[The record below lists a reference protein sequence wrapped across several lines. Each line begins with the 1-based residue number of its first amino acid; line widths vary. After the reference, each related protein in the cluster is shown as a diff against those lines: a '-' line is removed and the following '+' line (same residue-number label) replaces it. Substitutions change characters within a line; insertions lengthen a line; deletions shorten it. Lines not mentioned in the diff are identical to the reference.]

1 MVKVIQDCWILTS
14 DGISVFSRL
23 HDESLNEQ
31 LFGALMSAL
40 NSFAEEIA
48 KGGLSNFQLSN
59 KRFSIRKR
67 NNFIFVASSNPKIK
81 EKKAISE
88 LEVIIEKFFS
98 RYPEDLLTNWDSD
111 VSIFSDFEENI
122 EDSLENTIKKFQKA
136 FW

>member
-1 MVKVIQDCWILTS
+1 MVKVIQDVWIITEN
-14 DGISVFSRL
+14 GINVFSRL

-40 NSFAEEIA
+40 NSFAEEIS

-59 KRFSIRKR
+59 KRFSIIKR
-67 NNFIFVASSNPKIK
+67 NQFIFVASSNPKVK

-88 LEVIIEKFFS
+88 LEIIIERFFNKF
-98 RYPEDLLTNWDSD
+98 PHDLLDTWDSD
-111 VSIFSDFEENI
+111 VSIFKGFEQNI
-122 EDSLENTIKKFQKA
+122 EDSLENTIDKFKQA

>member
-1 MVKVIQDCWILTS
+1 MVKVIQDVWILTA

-23 HDESLNEQ
+23 HDEGLNEQ

-67 NNFIFVASSNPKIK
+67 NNFIFVASSNPKVK
-81 EKKAISE
+81 EKKALSE
-88 LEVIIEKFFS
+88 MEVIIEKFFDKF
-98 RYPEDLLTNWDSD
+98 PEIFLANWDSD
-111 VSIFSDFEENI
+111 VSIFEGFEQNI
-122 EDSLENTIKKFQKA
+122 EDSLEKTIKKFQKA

>member
-1 MVKVIQDCWILTS
+1 MVKVIQDVWILTS

-67 NNFIFVASSNPKIK
+67 NNFIFVASSNPKVK

-88 LEVIIEKFFS
+88 MEKIIEKFFDKF
-98 RYPEDLLTNWDSD
+98 PEDLLNTWDSD
-111 VSIFSDFEENI
+111 VSIFNDFEQNI
-122 EDSLENTIKKFQKA
+122 EDSLETTIKKFQKA

>member
-1 MVKVIQDCWILTS
+1 MVKVIQDVWILTS

-67 NNFIFVASSNPKIK
+67 NKFIFVASSNPKVK

-88 LEVIIEKFFS
+88 MEVIIEKFFKK
-98 RYPEDLLTNWDSD
+98 YPPDLLTNWDSD
-111 VSIFSDFEENI
+111 VSIFQDFEKNI

>member
-1 MVKVIQDCWILTS
+1 MAKVIQDLWILEENGVT
-14 DGISVFSRL
+14 IFSRL

-40 NSFAEEIA
+40 NSFAEELA

-67 NNFIFVASSNPKIK
+67 NKFIFVASSNPKVK

-88 LEVIIEKFFS
+88 MEIIINKFFN
-98 RYPEDLLTNWDSD
+98 RYPEDFLSNWDSE
-111 VSIFSDFEENI
+111 VSVFEDFEENI

>member
-1 MVKVIQDCWILTS
+1 MVKVIQDVWIITEN
-14 DGISVFSRL
+14 GINVFSRL

-48 KGGLSNFQLSN
+48 KGGLSNFQLSD
-59 KRFSIRKR
+59 KRFSIIKR
-67 NNFIFVASSNPKIK
+67 NQFIFVASSNPKVK

-88 LEVIIEKFFS
+88 LEIIIKMFFNKF
-98 RYPEDLLTNWDSD
+98 PHDLLDTWDSD
-111 VSIFSDFEENI
+111 VNIFKGFEQNI
-122 EDSLENTIKKFQKA
+122 EDSLENTIDKFKQA

>member
-1 MVKVIQDCWILTS
+1 LVKVIQDVWILTS

-67 NNFIFVASSNPKIK
+67 NKFIFVASSNPKVK

-88 LEVIIEKFFS
+88 MEVIIEKFFNK
-98 RYPEDLLTNWDSD
+98 YPQDLLTNWDSD
-111 VSIFSDFEENI
+111 VSIFEDFEQNI
-122 EDSLENTIKKFQKA
+122 EDSLESTIKKFQKA

>member
-1 MVKVIQDCWILTS
+1 
-14 DGISVFSRL
+14 
-23 HDESLNEQ
+23 
-31 LFGALMSAL
+31 MSAL

-67 NNFIFVASSNPKIK
+67 NNFIFVASSNPKVK

-88 LEVIIEKFFS
+88 MENIIEKFFDK
-98 RYPEDLLTNWDSD
+98 YPEDILTNWDSD
-111 VSIFSDFEENI
+111 VSIFENFEESI
-122 EDSLENTIKKFQKA
+122 EDSLESTIKKFQKA

>member
-1 MVKVIQDCWILTS
+1 MVKVIQDVWILTEN
-14 DGISVFSRL
+14 GISVFSRL

-40 NSFAEEIA
+40 NSFAEEIS
-48 KGGLSNFQLSN
+48 KGGLSNFQLSD
-59 KRFSIRKR
+59 KRFSIIKR
-67 NNFIFVASSNPKIK
+67 NQFIFVASSNPKIK

-88 LEVIIEKFFS
+88 LEIIIERFFS
-98 RYPEDLLTNWDSD
+98 KFPEDLLDTWDSD
-111 VSIFSDFEENI
+111 VSIFSDFAQNI

>member
-67 NNFIFVASSNPKIK
+67 NNFIFVASSNPKVK

-88 LEVIIEKFFS
+88 MEVIIEKFFEK
-98 RYPEDLLTNWDSD
+98 YPEDLLNNWDSD
-111 VSIFSDFEENI
+111 VSIFQDFEKSI
-122 EDSLENTIKKFQKA
+122 EDSLESTIKKFQKA

>member
-1 MVKVIQDCWILTS
+1 LVKVIQDVWILTS

-88 LEVIIEKFFS
+88 MELIIEKFFNK
-98 RYPEDLLTNWDSD
+98 YPEDLLTNWDSD
-111 VSIFSDFEENI
+111 VSIFEDFEQNI
-122 EDSLENTIKKFQKA
+122 EDSLESTFKKFQKA

>member
-1 MVKVIQDCWILTS
+1 MVKVIQDCWILTA
-14 DGISVFSRL
+14 DGINVFSRL
-23 HDESLNEQ
+23 HDESLNQQ
-31 LFGALMSAL
+31 LFSALMSAL

-67 NNFIFVASSNPKIK
+67 NKFIFVASSNPKIK

-88 LEVIIEKFFS
+88 LENIIEKFFNKF
-98 RYPEDLLTNWDSD
+98 PADLLDNWDND
-111 VSIFSDFEENI
+111 VSIFSGFEENI
-122 EDSLENTIKKFQKA
+122 EESLENTIDKFKQA

>member
-111 VSIFSDFEENI
+111 VSIFSNFEENI

>member
-1 MVKVIQDCWILTS
+1 MAKVIQDLWILEENGVT
-14 DGISVFSRL
+14 IFSRL

-67 NNFIFVASSNPKIK
+67 NKFIFVASSNPKVK

-88 LEVIIEKFFS
+88 MEIIINKFFN
-98 RYPEDLLTNWDSD
+98 RYPEDFLSNWDSE
-111 VSIFSDFEENI
+111 VSVFEDFEENI

>member
-1 MVKVIQDCWILTS
+1 MVKIIQDCWILTS

-67 NNFIFVASSNPKIK
+67 NNFIFVASSNPKVK

-88 LEVIIEKFFS
+88 MEVIIEKFFNK
-98 RYPEDLLTNWDSD
+98 YPEDLLTNWDSD
-111 VSIFSDFEENI
+111 VSIFEDFEENI
-122 EDSLENTIKKFQKA
+122 ADSLESTIKKFQKA

>member
-1 MVKVIQDCWILTS
+1 MGKVIQDVWILTS

-67 NNFIFVASSNPKIK
+67 NSFIFVASSNPKVK

-88 LEVIIEKFFS
+88 MEVIIHEFFDK
-98 RYPEDLLTNWDSD
+98 YPEDLLTNWDSD
-111 VSIFSDFEENI
+111 VSIFEGFEQNI

>member
-1 MVKVIQDCWILTS
+1 MVKIIQDCWILTS

-67 NNFIFVASSNPKIK
+67 NNFIFVASSNPKVK

-88 LEVIIEKFFS
+88 MENIIEKFFDK
-98 RYPEDLLTNWDSD
+98 YPEDILTNWDSD
-111 VSIFSDFEENI
+111 VSIFENFEESI
-122 EDSLENTIKKFQKA
+122 EDSLESTIKKFQKA

>member
-1 MVKVIQDCWILTS
+1 
-14 DGISVFSRL
+14 
-23 HDESLNEQ
+23 
-31 LFGALMSAL
+31 MSAL

-67 NNFIFVASSNPKIK
+67 HSFIFVASSNPKVK

-88 LEVIIEKFFS
+88 MEVIIEKFFNKF
-98 RYPEDLLTNWDSD
+98 PEDILTDWDSD
-111 VSIFSDFEENI
+111 VSIFDDFEQNI

>member
-1 MVKVIQDCWILTS
+1 LVKVIQDVWILTS

-67 NNFIFVASSNPKIK
+67 NNFIFVASSNPKVK

-88 LEVIIEKFFS
+88 MENIIEKFFDK
-98 RYPEDLLTNWDSD
+98 YPEDILTNWDSD
-111 VSIFSDFEENI
+111 VSIFENFEESI
-122 EDSLENTIKKFQKA
+122 EDSLESTIKKFQKA